1 MSPIQSL
8 IFDFDGIIL
17 ETEQPIFQS
26 WQELYEMFD
35 CQLRFDDWAKIIG
48 TQELL
53 FDPLAELERQSGAQ
67 IDQEKLLLRK
77 QRETELT
84 LAQPVLPGVQDYL
97 EDARRLG
104 VKLGVASSSPASW
117 VVGHLER
124 LGLRHYFDCVRTCDD
139 VQRAK
144 PDPELYLSAMD
155 CLGVNAS
162 QAIAIEDSP
171 NGAHA
176 AQRAGLFCIVV
187 PTPITSRLNL
197 DHADLR
203 LDSLADLPLQSLL
216 EIIPSKFPMPD

>member
-1 MSPIQSL
+1 
-8 IFDFDGIIL
+8 
-17 ETEQPIFQS
+17 
-26 WQELYEMFD
+26 
-35 CQLRFDDWAKIIG
+35 
-48 TQELL
+48 
-53 FDPLAELERQSGAQ
+53 
-67 IDQEKLLLRK
+67 
-77 QRETELT
+77 
-84 LAQPVLPGVQDYL
+84 VQDYL

-139 VQRAK
+139 VQHAK
-144 PDPELYLSAMD
+144 PDPELYLSALD

-203 LDSLADLPLQSLL
+203 LDSLADLPLPELL
-216 EIIPSKFPMPD
+216 RNYSRLDKERV